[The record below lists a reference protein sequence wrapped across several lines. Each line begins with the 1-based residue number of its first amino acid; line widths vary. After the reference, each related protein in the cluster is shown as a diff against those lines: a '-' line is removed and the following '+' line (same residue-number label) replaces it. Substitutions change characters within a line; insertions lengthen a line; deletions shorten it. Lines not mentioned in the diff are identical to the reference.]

1 MNTTLKNI
9 IRHKGSLR
17 WTLALIFVFGT
28 LTFAVGNFFISALHN
43 ERELIHYS
51 SNALRDRLTVISSI
65 IEYGWRHNH
74 DQMIATVLNG
84 LATDPNVKV
93 AVLVADDKI
102 IAASNR
108 ELTGTKISA
117 QKNGGEHWSEIT
129 STIIAGKE
137 SPRFSV
143 RVDECENDHGL
154 IASASLSRLI
164 PDIDIDETAVIAVHY
179 SLDQQRAVLR
189 DRGLTILAGHLGIST
204 VIILI
209 LWFLTER
216 FITRRARSVV
226 ATIDAFK
233 SGQKS
238 QGNPLEG
245 NDEFAT
251 ISKDLYSLMDQLER
265 EREKSESR
273 QDRLLKAVQM
283 VERANMAKGQFL
295 ANMSHEI
302 RTPMNGVIGMA
313 KLLRHTDLT
322 KEQNEFVDAINQ
334 SGEMLL
340 AIINDILDYS
350 KIEAGKV
357 TLESIPYCPAE
368 VGHNVLKT
376 FEWQAGTKKIAL
388 TKGFCENASM
398 RFMGDPTRIR
408 QILTN
413 LIGNALKFTESG
425 QVHLEIEVDYS
436 NQENPKLIFAV
447 TDTGIGMSHDAVDK
461 IFAPFSQADSS
472 TSRKF
477 GGTGLGL
484 SICRHLTELMGG
496 HISVTSTLGVGTRFL
511 VTIPAG
517 VSIVISSNETP
528 EEIDSRVIIGA
539 RVLVAEDN
547 EVNRKVIAH
556 QLRRLQLKFEIV
568 NDGKQAVDA
577 LLREKFDVVLMDC
590 QMPELDG
597 YTATAI
603 VRANPANPNRETPII
618 ALTANALT
626 GDREKCLAAG
636 MSDFLTKPVKMEEL
650 TERLAHW
657 IQKTKKAA

>member
-9 IRHKGSLR
+9 MRHKGSLR
-17 WTLALIFVFGT
+17 WTLALIFVFGN

-65 IEYGWRHNH
+65 IEYGWRHKH

-129 STIIAGKE
+129 STITAGKE

-179 SLDQQRAVLR
+179 SLEQQRAVLR

-209 LWFLTER
+209 LWLLTER

-238 QGNPLEG
+238 QGNPLDG

-368 VGHNVLKT
+368 VSNNVLKT

-388 TKGFCENASM
+388 TKGFCKNASM

-436 NQENPKLIFAV
+436 NQENPQLIFAV

-484 SICRHLTELMGG
+484 SICKHLTELMGG

-528 EEIDSRVIIGA
+528 EEIDSQVIIGA

-577 LLREKFDVVLMDC
+577 LLREKFDAVLMDC

-597 YTATAI
+597 YSATEL
-603 VRANPANPNRETPII
+603 VRGNPSNPNRDTPII

-626 GDREKCLAAG
+626 GDREKCLSSG
-636 MSDFLTKPVKMEEL
+636 MNDFLTKPVKMEEL

-657 IQKTKKAA
+657 IQKTRKAA

>member
-1 MNTTLKNI
+1 M
-9 IRHKGSLR
+9 RHKGSLR
-17 WTLALIFVFGT
+17 WTLALIFVFGN

-65 IEYGWRHNH
+65 IEYGWRHKH

-129 STIIAGKE
+129 STITAGKE

-179 SLDQQRAVLR
+179 SLEQQRAVLR

-209 LWFLTER
+209 LWLLTER

-238 QGNPLEG
+238 QGNPLDG

-368 VGHNVLKT
+368 VSNNVLKT

-388 TKGFCENASM
+388 TKGFCKNASM

-436 NQENPKLIFAV
+436 NQENPQLIFAV

-484 SICRHLTELMGG
+484 SICKHLTELMGG

-528 EEIDSRVIIGA
+528 EEIDSQVIIGA

-577 LLREKFDVVLMDC
+577 LLREKFDAVLMDC

-597 YTATAI
+597 YSATEL
-603 VRANPANPNRETPII
+603 VRGNPSNPNRDTPII

-626 GDREKCLAAG
+626 GDREKCLSSG
-636 MSDFLTKPVKMEEL
+636 MNDFLTKPVKMEEL

-657 IQKTKKAA
+657 IQKTRKAA

>member
-1 MNTTLKNI
+1 
-9 IRHKGSLR
+9 
-17 WTLALIFVFGT
+17 
-28 LTFAVGNFFISALHN
+28 
-43 ERELIHYS
+43 
-51 SNALRDRLTVISSI
+51 
-65 IEYGWRHNH
+65 
-74 DQMIATVLNG
+74 MIATVLNG

-108 ELTGTKISA
+108 ELTGTKISD

-209 LWFLTER
+209 LWLLTER

-313 KLLRHTDLT
+313 KLLRQTDLT
-322 KEQNEFVDAINQ
+322 TEQAEFVDAINQ

-357 TLESIPYCPAE
+357 TLESIPYCPADI
-368 VGHNVLKT
+368 GNAVLKT
-376 FEWQAGTKKIAL
+376 FEWQAGTKNIAL

-413 LIGNALKFTESG
+413 LIGNALKFTEAG
-425 QVHLEIEVDYS
+425 QIHLEIEVDY
-436 NQENPKLIFAV
+436 NNLEKPQLMFTI
-447 TDTGIGMSHDAVDK
+447 TDTGIGMSPEAINK
-461 IFAPFSQADSS
+461 IFAPFAQADSS

-484 SICRHLTELMGG
+484 SICRHLTDLMGG
-496 HISVTSTLGVGTRFL
+496 QITVTSTLGAGTRFL

-517 VSIVISSNETP
+517 ISIAIGNVETH
-528 EEIDSRVIIGA
+528 EEIDSHVIHGA
-539 RVLVAEDN
+539 LVLVAEDN

-556 QLRRLQLKFEIV
+556 QLRRLKINFEIV
-568 NDGKQAVDA
+568 NDGNQAVQT
-577 LLREKFDVVLMDC
+577 LLRGKFDAVLMDC
-590 QMPELDG
+590 QMPDMDG
-597 YTATAI
+597 YAATEM
-603 VRANPANPNRETPII
+603 VRADPQNPNRDTPII

-657 IQKTKKAA
+657 IQKSKNAA